1 MKALFKTKKGFGNVE
16 LVDIAEPK
24 CGDAEIKIKIKAIGI
39 CGTDLHIY
47 EGSFPYFNPP
57 VILGHEFSG
66 VIVEIGNNVRN
77 TKNLNIS
84 DKVVVLPS
92 AAVIC
97 GNCEYCR
104 SGNFIFCPTRKGMG
118 HGVNGGMTEYICLRE
133 ELVFKLPENV
143 SFEAGSLVEPLSCC
157 IQSVDDFVN
166 IVPTQ
171 HCLVSGPGSI
181 GLLILMLLKLRNSNV
196 VLAGI
201 TKDEK
206 RLEIGKRLGGDLV
219 LNIEKEDFTTSLY
232 NKFGIKEVDVCFEC
246 SGSGKSLNNCISHL
260 KRMGFLIQVG
270 IFDNEQ
276 VIKINDIVFKQIAL
290 FGSLGFT
297 WRSWFKSLE
306 MLKNNK
312 LNLDLLITHKYR
324 LDAWEDAFNKA
335 KEPDSLKVIIEPF

>member
-16 LVDIAEPK
+16 LLEIAEPK
-24 CGDAEIKIKIKAIGI
+24 CGDSEIKIRIEAIGI

-66 VIVEIGNNVRN
+66 VIVEIGRNVKN
-77 TKNLNIS
+77 IKNLNIG
-84 DKVVVLPS
+84 DRIVVLPS

-104 SGNFIFCPTRKGMG
+104 SGNFIFCSTRKGMG

-166 IVPTQ
+166 IKPTQ
-171 HCLVSGPGSI
+171 YCLVSGPGSI

-196 VLAGI
+196 ILAGI
-201 TKDEK
+201 SKDEK
-206 RLEIGKRLGGDLV
+206 RLEVAKKLGADLA
-219 LNIEKEDFTTSLY
+219 LNVEKEDLTAILQ

-246 SGSGKSLNNCISHL
+246 SGAGKSLNSCITYS
-260 KRMGFLIQVG
+260 KKMGSIIQVG
-270 IFDNEQ
+270 IFGNDQ
-276 VIKINDIVFKQIAL
+276 VIRINDIVLKQIAL

-297 WRSWFKSLE
+297 WKSWLKSLE
-306 MLKNNK
+306 LLKNNK
-312 LNLDLLITHKYR
+312 LKLDIIVTHKYK
-324 LDAWEDAFNKA
+324 LDSWSDAFEKA
-335 KEPDSLKVIIEPF
+335 QEPDSLKVILEPF